1 MYSLN
6 ENNYIVKISF
16 KYGATKRTSRD
27 ARCLC
32 SYCEILNTQ
41 GLCYIIIVKF
51 EKKILATK
59 NKTRQAPF
67 SMSKN

>member
-1 MYSLN
+1 M
-6 ENNYIVKISF
+6 KIIIELKLVSNTVQQ
-16 KYGATKRTSRD
+16 KERAD

-41 GLCYIIIVKF
+41 GLCYILIVKF

-59 NKTRQAPF
+59 NKTRQVPF